1 MYHPT
6 SRVLTLLELLQSQAQ
21 IGGPELAERL
31 EVDRR
36 TIRRYIEQLQELGI
50 PVEGERGR
58 YGAYRLRPGY
68 KLPPLMFSN
77 DEAIVLMLGLLLA
90 KQAGVDSAERMV
102 EGSLA
107 KLLRVMPP
115 DLRERAE
122 ALQMALMISGST
134 PQVGAVDQRVIAQL
148 SLAIHR
154 GQQVQLRYKTPARD
168 PIASPR
174 LTERV
179 LDPYGL
185 VLHSRRWYAVGY
197 CHLRQDLRSFRLDRV
212 QSCQLLSST
221 FTQPQNFNAL
231 RFLEQSLAQVT
242 GQYEVEVLIQGSLE
256 EIRQRLP
263 YTLGDLQE
271 TEEAGIRLRGSV
283 HCLRWFTCVMLE
295 MGFPWQ
301 VVHPQ
306 ELWREV
312 EQLHHRLGQ
321 MLACSRVSSVEGY

>member
-1 MYHPT
+1 
-6 SRVLTLLELLQSQAQ
+6 ELLQSQAQ
-21 IGGPELAERL
+21 ISGPELAERL

-58 YGAYRLRPGY
+58 YGAYRLRPGF

-134 PQVGAVDQRVIAQL
+134 PQVGPVDQRVIAQL

-154 GQQVQLRYKTPARD
+154 GQQVQLSYETPARD
-168 PIASPR
+168 NHSPAR

-197 CHLRQDLRSFRLDRV
+197 CHLRADLRSFRLDRV
-212 QSCQLLSST
+212 QSCQLLNSH
-221 FTQPQNFNAL
+221 FNPPQNFDAL
-231 RFLEQSLAQVT
+231 RYLEQSLAQVT
-242 GQYEVEVLIQGSLE
+242 RQYEVEVLIQGSLE
-256 EIRQRLP
+256 EVRQRLP
-263 YTLGDLQE
+263 YTLRDLQV
-271 TEEAGIRLRGSV
+271 TAAGIHLRGSV
-283 HCLRWFTCVMLE
+283 HCLRWFGCVMLE
-295 MGFPWQ
+295 MGLPWQ
-301 VVHPQ
+301 IVHPQ
-306 ELWREV
+306 ELESILQGLHQ
-312 EQLHHRLGQ
+312 QLGIMLLSQAEKNKSAVTQHLGIT
-321 MLACSRVSSVEGY
+321 